1 MAAVVRRIT
10 DHLLLHDYTLVDHDG
25 AHTRWAVF
33 GPRALNLTPRWIEE
47 RGLNS
52 LSMLTY
58 LRIAHHMTGE
68 SRYETA
74 ARSLVNEH
82 GYAMNLADGR
92 VEVVASG
99 SDDALD
105 QLAAWLRHGPPSAR
119 VDGVECEAI
128 AEQAHAG
135 FSTR

>member
-1 MAAVVRRIT
+1 MASARF
-10 DHLLLHDYTLVDHDG
+10 LVSG
-25 AHTRWAVF
+25 LVQGVFFRASTRT
-33 GPRALNLTPRWIEE
+33 RAQEL
-47 RGLNS
+47 GL
-52 LSMLTY
+52 
-58 LRIAHHMTGE
+58 
-68 SRYETA
+68 
-74 ARSLVNEH
+74 H

-119 VDGVECEAI
+119 VDGVEREAI
-128 AEQAHAG
+128 AEQAHTG